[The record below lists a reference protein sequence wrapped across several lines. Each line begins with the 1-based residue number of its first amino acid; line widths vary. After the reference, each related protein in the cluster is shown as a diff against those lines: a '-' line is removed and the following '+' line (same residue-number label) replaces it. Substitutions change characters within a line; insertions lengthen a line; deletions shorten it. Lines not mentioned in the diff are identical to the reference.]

1 MKKGK
6 FTALFFVVCLCAVQT
21 LCLVKP
27 QTDFSENENRNL
39 QTFPELS
46 LPAVF
51 SGQFMKQ
58 YDSYTADQFLFR
70 DQWVSLATRE
80 LLAIGKRDN
89 QKTYFGKDGYLFAMD
104 TIDHQQM
111 EKNQILLQE
120 FLQKAKQ
127 ENPELRSTVMI
138 VPTSSAVLSD
148 KLPYG
153 APVLQEAPLITSIG
167 RSVEGL
173 ASFCDPTQVLL
184 AHAGEEIYY
193 RTDHHWTSLG
203 AYYAYTA
210 WADTQGL
217 PVHGLTEYR
226 IRTVSDSFLG
236 TTYSKANLTSI
247 QPEAIQIFER
257 EGAPKAAMQVD
268 TGKEV
273 KSFDSLYDESYLS
286 QKDKYSYFL
295 SSNNP
300 LVSIDTGIKN
310 GKTLLVVKDS
320 FANSFV
326 PFLTGDYER
335 ILVVDPRYQ
344 RSGILSLLKQESV
357 TDVLV
362 LYNLVNFCNDTNL
375 ISLVRES

>member
-6 FTALFFVVCLCAVQT
+6 FTALFFVICLCAVQA
-21 LCLVKP
+21 LCLIKP
-27 QTDFSENENRNL
+27 QVDFSENENRNL

-46 LPAVF
+46 LQTVF

-89 QKTYFGKDGYLFAMD
+89 QKTYFGKDGYLFAVD
-104 TIDHQQM
+104 TIDQRQL
-111 EKNQILLQE
+111 EKNQLFLQE
-120 FLQKAKQ
+120 FLQKAKRK
-127 ENPELRSTVMI
+127 NPDLHATVMI
-138 VPTSSAVLSD
+138 VPTASAVLSE

-153 APVLQEAPLITSIG
+153 APVPQEIPLIASIG
-167 RSVEGL
+167 SSVEGL
-173 ASFCDPTQVLL
+173 ATFCDPTQTLL
-184 AHAGEEIYY
+184 AHADENIYY

-210 WADTQGL
+210 WAGSQG
-217 PVHGLTEYR
+217 VSAHDLTDYHVN
-226 IRTVSDSFLG
+226 TVSDSFLG

-247 QPEAIQIFER
+247 KPEEIQTFER
-257 EGAPKAAMQVD
+257 KDVPKATMQVH

-273 KSFDSLYDESYLS
+273 KFFDSLYDESYLS
-286 QKDKYSYFL
+286 KKDKYSCFL

-300 LVSIDTGIKN
+300 LVTIETGIKN

-326 PFLTGDYER
+326 PFLTGEYER
-335 ILVVDPRYQ
+335 IFVVDPRYQ
-344 RSGILSLLKQESV
+344 RNGILSMIGQESV

-375 ISLVRES
+375 ISLVRE